1 MSEMLNIEVIYA
13 LPSKQEIIARKLPEG
28 TTARQA
34 IEASGLLL
42 KYPEIDLAK
51 NKLGVFAK
59 LTKPDAVLRDGD
71 RVEIYRPISADPM
84 ALRGDSED
92 SD

>member
-1 MSEMLNIEVIYA
+1 MPEMLNIEVIYA

-42 KYPEIDLAK
+42 
-51 NKLGVFAK
+51 
-59 LTKPDAVLRDGD
+59 
-71 RVEIYRPISADPM
+71 
-84 ALRGDSED
+84 
-92 SD
+92 